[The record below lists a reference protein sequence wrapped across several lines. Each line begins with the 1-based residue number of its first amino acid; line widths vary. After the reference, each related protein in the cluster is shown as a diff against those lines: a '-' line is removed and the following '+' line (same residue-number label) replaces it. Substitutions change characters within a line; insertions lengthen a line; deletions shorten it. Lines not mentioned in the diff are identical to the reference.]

1 MKDLICKKEKNKW
14 YNIIKQ
20 CKKLLSLMTLQ
31 KNIKEHNS
39 IWLNIPEHSYR
50 ILIVGGSGSAETKSW
65 FNLMNHQHN
74 IDKMYLYA
82 KDSYGAK
89 YQFLIKKQENTCLNH
104 LNDSRTFTEYS
115 KDMDDIYKNIE
126 EYNSNKERKILTVF
140 DDLIVDMLLIQ
151 L

>member
-1 MKDLICKKEKNKW
+1 
-14 YNIIKQ
+14 
-20 CKKLLSLMTLQ
+20 
-31 KNIKEHNS
+31 
-39 IWLNIPEHSYR
+39 
-50 ILIVGGSGSAETKSW
+50 
-65 FNLMNHQHN
+65 MNHQHN

>member
-1 MKDLICKKEKNKW
+1 
-14 YNIIKQ
+14 
-20 CKKLLSLMTLQ
+20 MTLQ
-31 KNIKEHNS
+31 KNIKEHNL

-50 ILIVGGSGSAETKSW
+50 ILIVGGSGSAETILFL

-89 YQFLIKKQENTCLNH
+89 YQLLIKKQENTCLNH